1 MQKHSFAGV
10 VKLHA
15 VLIRSSTSATSPR
28 TLKIYRNQEDLDFS
42 AATDTSPTQE
52 LAVSQTNEVQEIPV
66 KRSLFGNTYSLTLF
80 FEDNYGDDISEI
92 FWLGFKG
99 EFAQLNREPFEVL
112 YEKAANP
119 KDHEMVA
126 GIGERGA
133 LGGGR
138 HGM

>member
-1 MQKHSFAGV
+1 MISHSFAGV
-10 VKLHA
+10 LKLHA
-15 VLIRSSTSATSPR
+15 ILIRASTSSSCPR
-28 TLKIYRNQEDLDFS
+28 TLKVFQNREDLDFS
-42 AATDTSPTQE
+42 TCSDVSPTQT

-66 KRSLFGNTYSLTLF
+66 KRTAFGNTYSLTLF
-80 FEDNYGDDISEI
+80 VEDNYGNDVTET

-99 EFAQLNREPFEVL
+99 EFTELNREPFEVL

-133 LGGGR
+133 LPVGR

>member
-1 MQKHSFAGV
+1 M
-10 VKLHA
+10 KLHA
-15 VLIRSSTSATSPR
+15 ILIRTSTSRTSPR
-28 TLKIYRNQEDLDFS
+28 ALKVFRNKDDLDFS
-42 AATDTSPTQE
+42 TASDVSPTQE
-52 LAVSQTNEVQEIPV
+52 LTVSQTSDVQEIPV
-66 KRSLFGNTYSLTLF
+66 KRPSFGNTYNLTLF
-80 FEDNYGDDISEI
+80 FEDNYGDDVSEI

-133 LGGGR
+133 FPGGR